1 MTFSDILIGA
11 EHQFPP
17 LYNGKCNPYILEVLS
32 ILNEVMHENG
42 LAECIAQNRF
52 SLNGGIFFSPK
63 VSVLCLLCHTKVAN
77 INVYNGTELKY
88 SENSEGMFL
97 SFPYK

>member
-52 SLNGGIFFSPK
+52 SLNGGIFFFSK
-63 VSVLCLLCHTKVAN
+63 SQCA
-77 INVYNGTELKY
+77 
-88 SENSEGMFL
+88 L
-97 SFPYK
+97 SFMSYKSSKYKCV

>member
-42 LAECIAQNRF
+42 LAEYIAQNRF
-52 SLNGGIFFSPK
+52 SLFFF
-63 VSVLCLLCHTKVAN
+63 LFFFCHFFGPLSRHMEVPRLG
-77 INVYNGTELKY
+77 VE
-88 SENSEGMFL
+88 SEM
-97 SFPYK
+97 